1 MKQELKGTGLIR
13 GTATGKVRIIDC
25 SRPKFEIHKI
35 DDTDGELGRFIR
47 ALKTYCDNTRDR
59 IELIKKTM
67 GRREAEILN
76 THIKMTH
83 DLAIRSELITKISGG
98 MCAEQSLSEVCESYI
113 NRFLDADAEF
123 VRRLAI
129 DVMDVETCIMNLLL
143 GKKDVAVEHFD
154 EDTVVVTNEITP
166 SVIARLDR
174 LHTKAIVVGRGSK
187 HSHSAHLVKAI
198 KIIGVHNIENVASLL
213 HNGETVVV
221 NGSAGTVKVV
231 A

>member
-1 MKQELKGTGLIR
+1 
-13 GTATGKVRIIDC
+13 
-25 SRPKFEIHKI
+25 
-35 DDTDGELGRFIR
+35 
-47 ALKTYCDNTRDR
+47 
-59 IELIKKTM
+59 
-67 GRREAEILN
+67 
-76 THIKMTH
+76 
-83 DLAIRSELITKISGG
+83 
-98 MCAEQSLSEVCESYI
+98 
-113 NRFLDADAEF
+113 
-123 VRRLAI
+123 
-129 DVMDVETCIMNLLL
+129 MDVETCIMNLLL

>member
-1 MKQELKGTGLIR
+1 MAESKTGNSINNR
-13 GTATGKVRIIDC
+13 GDNPEEVEATATV
-25 SRPKFEIHKI
+25 
-35 DDTDGELGRFIR
+35 T
-47 ALKTYCDNTRDR
+47 A
-59 IELIKKTM
+59 
-67 GRREAEILN
+67 EAAAAKL
-76 THIKMTH
+76 
-83 DLAIRSELITKISGG
+83 SITKT
-98 MCAEQSLSEVCESYI
+98 
-113 NRFLDADAEF
+113 ADP
-123 VRRLAI
+123 
-129 DVMDVETCIMNLLL
+129 T
-143 GKKDVAVEHFD
+143 KDVAVGD
-154 EDTVVVTNEITP
+154 EITYTVVVTNEITP